1 MVKKLFSEQTMTYN
15 LGTVFILTIGYF
27 FIELLGGLYY
37 NSLALLTDASFMA
50 INITGQLIV
59 LYVAKLSKRPADN
72 NNTFGYERAK
82 VLSGLFNGMLVGFV
96 LFFVLVDSYNRI
108 RNPQALDAGKVFY
121 IALLGLLVN
130 GFGLLKLY
138 KSSGDINIKGAYILI
153 LNDALGSVGV
163 IVSSVIIQLTGL
175 YVMDAVTSIFIG
187 LLVAYPIYSLLKGS
201 IGILM
206 EGTPVGMDIEGVRRF
221 IGNGLDCIKQVK
233 DLRVWV
239 LTPEKTIMAARVR
252 TDGQV
257 CSRDEIKA
265 LKKRLESKFGFHDV
279 YVEIYEEG

>member
-1 MVKKLFSEQTMTYN
+1 M
-15 LGTVFILTIGYF
+15 
-27 FIELLGGLYY
+27 
-37 NSLALLTDASFMA
+37 
-50 INITGQLIV
+50 
-59 LYVAKLSKRPADN
+59 
-72 NNTFGYERAK
+72 
-82 VLSGLFNGMLVGFV
+82 
-96 LFFVLVDSYNRI
+96 
-108 RNPQALDAGKVFY
+108 FY

>member
-1 MVKKLFSEQTMTYN
+1 MTYN
-15 LGTVFILTIGYF
+15 LGAVFILTTCYF
-27 FIELLGGLYY
+27 FIELFGGLYY
-37 NSLALLTDASFMA
+37 NSLALVTDASFMA

-96 LFFVLVDSYNRI
+96 LFFVLLDSYNRI
-108 RNPQALDAGKVFY
+108 KNPQPLDAGKVFY

-130 GFGLLKLY
+130 WFGLLKLY
-138 KSSGDINIKGAYILI
+138 KNSGDINIKGAYLLI

-163 IVSSVIIQLTGL
+163 IISSVIIQLTNL
-175 YVMDAVTSIFIG
+175 YVIDAVASIFIG
-187 LLVAYPIYSLLKGS
+187 LLVAYPIYKLLKDS
-201 IGILM
+201 LGILM
-206 EGTPVGMDIEGVRRF
+206 EGAPAGMDIEGVRRF
-221 IGNGLDCIKQVK
+221 IGDGLDCIKQVK
-233 DLRVWV
+233 DLRVWA